1 MPAEII
7 CRWTRAK
14 GSTEQAKIKSPAEM
28 ISASEE
34 YREVWRLYSQFKE
47 QKSAMTHVNT
57 ATSPDWSTK
66 RASRVRAERL
76 DEAEELD
83 NDEMS
88 VVGEGSEEDDED
100 DKLRKLWCY

>member
-1 MPAEII
+1 
-7 CRWTRAK
+7 
-14 GSTEQAKIKSPAEM
+14 M

-47 QKSAMTHVNT
+47 EQKSAMTNVNT
-57 ATSPDWSTK
+57 ATCPDWSTK

-83 NDEMS
+83 NDVMS

-100 DKLRKLWCY
+100 NELRKV